1 MAFYS
6 KAQNS
11 ILCPGRI
18 AGRPCSVGERGR
30 AEVAGHVT
38 GEATGTEVMNRLVF
52 LGGREP
58 TKVKK
63 PEIKP
68 LDGNR

>member
-1 MAFYS
+1 MWG
-6 KAQNS
+6 
-11 ILCPGRI
+11 C
-18 AGRPCSVGERGR
+18 

-38 GEATGTEVMNRLVF
+38 GEVSGAEVMNRLVF
-52 LGGREP
+52 LGDRGP

-68 LDGNR
+68 LEGSR

>member
-1 MAFYS
+1 M
-6 KAQNS
+6 Q
-11 ILCPGRI
+11 
-18 AGRPCSVGERGR
+18 AGRAVCGGVR

-38 GEATGTEVMNRLVF
+38 GEASGTEVMNRLVF

-68 LDGNR
+68 LAGNR